1 MQIKSKHKK
10 ILTVAKPATVG
21 GYYFIKH
28 KLFEEKIQH
37 KGFITFQNLQR
48 EMCKLKAI
56 GKIFFK
62 VAKNLRV

>member
-1 MQIKSKHKK
+1 MSERF
-10 ILTVAKPATVG
+10 LTVAKPATVG
-21 GYYFIKH
+21 MYYFLKH

-48 EMCKLKAI
+48 EPCKLKAI

>member
-1 MQIKSKHKK
+1 M
-10 ILTVAKPATVG
+10 
-21 GYYFIKH
+21 YYFLKH

-48 EMCKLKAI
+48 EICKLKAI

>member
-1 MQIKSKHKK
+1 MSERF
-10 ILTVAKPATVG
+10 LTVAKPATVG
-21 GYYFIKH
+21 RYYFLKH

-37 KGFITFQNLQR
+37 KGFVTFQNLQR
-48 EMCKLKAI
+48 EPCKLKAI